1 MADLLAEQ
9 NNPNVHILEKQN
21 TKPNHMNKLLLF
33 ALLLVTGLSRTQTII
48 EYDYMETS
56 GPVYIF
62 AGWWTPAPTAG
73 WFTNASVTP
82 TTSAV
87 IYGSGTGTSPIEQDW
102 YVLPNVTGLNPTR
115 SYQLKFRLASY
126 TFSSP
131 AATTRGNDVADF
143 VDVQVSTDGEITYI
157 SELRITGNGNAQWP
171 YTATGVVTHTGN
183 GVFTNSAAPAGDVYQ
198 APAGITTTG
207 PTFITLNL
215 PAGITQVAVD
225 ILCRV
230 NAAGEEWWL
239 DNIELIEII
248 PLPVELIAFEG
259 FNTKDGNVLT
269 WKTATEHNSDYYIVE
284 RSITGEFTENDVIGL
299 KSAAG
304 NSQEILSYAFVD
316 NDFEHVINYYRLVQ
330 VDTDGQFEIFGPIA
344 INNQQQIKKI
354 VRVLNSA
361 GQEVSESYINLPA
374 GMYIEIYDDGTMK
387 KIIK

>member
-1 MADLLAEQ
+1 LLAEQ
-9 NNPNVHILEKQN
+9 NNPNGHILEKQN
-21 TKPNHMNKLLLF
+21 TNTNHMNKLVLF
-33 ALLLVTGLSRTQTII
+33 LALIISSLGRTQTVI
-48 EYDYMETS
+48 DFDNMETS
-56 GPVYIF
+56 GPMYIF
-62 AGWWTPAPTAG
+62 AGWWTPAATAG
-73 WFTNASVTP
+73 WFTNASVSP
-82 TTSAV
+82 TQSAV
-87 IYGSGTGTSPIEQDW
+87 IYGSGTGTSAVEQDW

-126 TFSSP
+126 TFSNST
-131 AATTRGNDVADF
+131 ATSRGVDVADF
-143 VDVQVSTDGEITYI
+143 VDVQVSTDGEITYV

-171 YTATGVVTHTGN
+171 YTSTGVVTHTAN
-183 GVFTNSAAPAGDVYQ
+183 GIFTNSAAPTGDVYQ

-225 ILCRV
+225 ILCRI
-230 NAAGEEWWL
+230 NSAGEEWWL
-239 DNIELIEII
+239 DNIELIELI
-248 PLPVELIAFEG
+248 PLPVELISFEG

-299 KSAAG
+299 KPAAG
-304 NSQEILSYAFVD
+304 NSQELLSYVFVD
-316 NDFEHVINYYRLVQ
+316 NDFEHAINYYRLIQ
-330 VDTDGQFEIFGPIA
+330 VDKDGQYDLYGPIA
-344 INNQQQIKKI
+344 INNQQQLKKI
-354 VRVLNSA
+354 VRLLNST